1 MKGIIT
7 IIFFSGFILVIGL
20 ACGGTAPLSTPSTND
35 LSIITPLS
43 GNRTTIIPSATN
55 LALADQTLVSPPPG
69 DTTHK
74 MSFDGEQRTYR
85 LHIPSNLDPEQ
96 PSALVLVFHGF
107 GLDGEEMVRI
117 TGFNSQADAS
127 GFVAA
132 YPNGTG
138 RKASWNGGDCC
149 GEAALKKVD
158 DVGFVRALIEEI
170 SQSVSIDTKRIYA
183 TGFSNGANMAYRL
196 ACDLSEQIAAIGPVG
211 ATQAVQSCKP
221 TRPVSIIHFH
231 GTSDKLNPY
240 EGGQAPGG
248 AIDFLSVKEGIQF
261 WVGLNR
267 CENEAKLEEFGKIVH
282 ETYSHCA
289 QESAVELYTILDG
302 EHAWPG
308 GESVSHDIGEP
319 TTEILATPLIWEFFL
334 SHPIP

>member
-1 MKGIIT
+1 MGRNIT
-7 IIFFSGFILVIGL
+7 IILFACFILMIGFG
-20 ACGGTAPLSTPSTND
+20 CGRTAPVGTPST
-35 LSIITPLS
+35 SITINTPLS
-43 GNRTTIIPSATN
+43 GNRTTIIPSAINPT
-55 LALADQTLVSPPPG
+55 LVGQTLVPPPPG

-74 MSFDGEQRTYR
+74 ISFDGEQRTYI
-85 LHIPSNLDPEQ
+85 LHIPPNLDPKQ
-96 PSALVLVFHGF
+96 PSALVFVFHGF

-117 TGFNSQADAS
+117 TGFNTQADTS
-127 GFVAA
+127 GFIVV

-138 RKASWNGGDCC
+138 RKSSWNGGDCC
-149 GEAALKKVD
+149 GEAAVKEVD
-158 DVGFVRALIEEI
+158 DVGFVRALIKEI
-170 SQSVSIDTKRIYA
+170 SQLVSIDNKRIYA
-183 TGFSNGANMAYRL
+183 TGFSNGAIMDYRL
-196 ACDLSEQIAAIGPVG
+196 ACDLSDQIAAIAPVS
-211 ATQAVQSCKP
+211 ATQAVQSCQP

-231 GTSDKLNPY
+231 GTADKLNPY

-261 WVGLNR
+261 WVGLNQ

-282 ETYSHCA
+282 ETYSHCS